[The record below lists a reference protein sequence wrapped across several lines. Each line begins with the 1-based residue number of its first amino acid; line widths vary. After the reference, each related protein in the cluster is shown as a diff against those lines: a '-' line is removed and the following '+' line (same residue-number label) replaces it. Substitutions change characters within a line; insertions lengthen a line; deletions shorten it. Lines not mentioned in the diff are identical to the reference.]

1 MLTSLNVIIF
11 TEVTLV
17 TTASLLSHPARQAYS
32 RTVTSQSEGRTTGV
46 PLIRV
51 VRTVRVIPVFFY
63 ISNIIYCL
71 VQRHAT
77 SVLVGLVTEVKLAV
91 IRDKTRDSARSTDRK
106 SVSSG

>member
-1 MLTSLNVIIF
+1 
-11 TEVTLV
+11 V

-32 RTVTSQSEGRTTGV
+32 CTVTSQSEGRTTVV

-63 ISNIIYCL
+63 ISNIIYCP

-91 IRDKTRDSARSTDRK
+91 IRDETRDSARSTDRK